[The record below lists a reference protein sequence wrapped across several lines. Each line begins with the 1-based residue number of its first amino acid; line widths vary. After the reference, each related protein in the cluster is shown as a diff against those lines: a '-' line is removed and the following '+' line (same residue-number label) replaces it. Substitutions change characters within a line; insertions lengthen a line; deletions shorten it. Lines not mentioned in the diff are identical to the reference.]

1 MIGRSQSLFFF
12 FWNAAC
18 ARDCKEAEKFSLV
31 HSLQDITLVLRDI
44 LDALNSLHLKNICHG
59 CVHLQSVFVEKRS
72 GEYRGVLDFFPFT
85 NSVSF
90 ILW

>member
-1 MIGRSQSLFFF
+1 MLPDLFTVK
-12 FWNAAC
+12 A
-18 ARDCKEAEKFSLV
+18 KFKILF
-31 HSLQDITLVLRDI
+31 LQAITLVLRDI

-59 CVHLQSVFVEKRS
+59 SVYLQSVFVEKRS

-90 ILW
+90 ILLINCCIVTTFQ